1 MAADESA
8 YGASK
13 IKRTASSSSSIETTV
28 TKLLMS
34 TKHLLQILT
43 QWSKGSTSGKLVS
56 DAYVQ
61 LGNDF
66 KVVSKFFTH
75 AKVDMSDVGDVPMAL
90 RRVLEVTLRE
100 PPSDETLNKHLPK
113 IREIIVTLLDK
124 LKVKQAILKNMQQ
137 EHRISIKSHHQQ
149 NPSFTSNLSLGSEG
163 TREGTPLSSRKSSII
178 HDQRRSTS
186 KVDTNEVKVNH
197 SSIEVPSVSPAK
209 ANLVHPVIKPSSKS
223 NESSVSDDDDA
234 LSQLKKGTNLQ
245 RRASKRYSAYH
256 MAKLTNQ
263 STTEAAAAA
272 GLTSVPS
279 PSMLHLEE
287 TVRKSKLYGN
297 TSNDDNINTSVENNN
312 NGADDTSVVNPE
324 TYLKSPSMKSP
335 SMKAAFSTENVNA
348 FPQRLSSVVTTS
360 PGKIVNGACPIFL
373 KVGDKIKKC
382 HIQLPTTKKALR
394 LLFVERF
401 TYSPG
406 ANAFPDIYIMDPHY
420 GIFYELEEQNL
431 HEVKAGFVIELKL
444 EEDSTNNI
452 KNLFDTIKAEI
463 SKSQNDIIRRI
474 KEINVSSGTANEHKT
489 TPQLGLDGE
498 NSKSTRADKKDDK
511 SVKDIQYELGKIKQ
525 VHNNNRSHID
535 ETIINILKKVDKFKS
550 LSFSTKNSSNR
561 IYMEKSQTE
570 LGDLS
575 DTLLSRVDDLQ
586 DVIEIMRK
594 DVAERRS
601 QPAKKKLETVCRDLD
616 NAQTDLARLQEFI
629 DTEKPHWKKTWEAEL
644 DKVCEEQQFLTL
656 QEELILDLNE
666 DLGKA
671 LETFDLIKL
680 CCEEQEKNPSRS
692 KNNPILPIMRPGT
705 FSQVREQVMVAVQS
719 LNPDHDGRVEAI
731 DKAEKMWQM
740 ERKLKASNE
749 FDEELET
756 FVGSSNLKKSG
767 GFEEVERIRKQKD
780 EANLR
785 ANFKPGFS

>member
-8 YGASK
+8 SGTSK

-34 TKHLLQILT
+34 TKHLLQVLT
-43 QWSKGSTSGKLVS
+43 QWSKGATSGRSVS

-66 KVVSKFFTH
+66 KVVSKFFMH

-163 TREGTPLSSRKSSII
+163 TREGTPFSSRKSSIVR
-178 HDQRRSTS
+178 DQRPSDAKENVYGERVNSTS
-186 KVDTNEVKVNH
+186 TGT
-197 SSIEVPSVSPAK
+197 PSAQSAQATVTKPT
-209 ANLVHPVIKPSSKS
+209 ANSKPTLKS
-223 NESSVSDDDDA
+223 NNASSASDDDDA

-272 GLTSVPS
+272 GLMATPS

-297 TSNDDNINTSVENNN
+297 NDNDNDSNS
-312 NGADDTSVVNPE
+312 S
-324 TYLKSPSMKSP
+324 
-335 SMKAAFSTENVNA
+335 STENNGKSIDNVPRPSPLAKTSLPIENSGA
-348 FPQRLSSVVTTS
+348 SPRRLSSVVTTS
-360 PGKIVNGACPIFL
+360 PDKAMNRTCPVFL
-373 KVGDKIKKC
+373 KIGDKTKKC
-382 HIQLPTTKKALR
+382 HIQLPTTKNALR

-406 ANAFPDIYIMDPHY
+406 ANSFPDIYIMDPQY
-420 GIFYELEEQNL
+420 GVFYELEELNL
-431 HEVKAGFVIELKL
+431 HDIKEGFVIELKL
-444 EEDSTNNI
+444 QEDSNEMI
-452 KNLFDTIKAEI
+452 KDFIDTVKMEI
-463 SKSQNDIIRRI
+463 SNSQNDIIRRL
-474 KEINVSSGTANEHKT
+474 KEMSFGSATNGKQTEVLPQPVLEANEHKH
-489 TPQLGLDGE
+489 PGP
-498 NSKSTRADKKDDK
+498 NKKEDDK
-511 SVKDIQYELGKIKQ
+511 TVKDIQYELGKIKQ
-525 VHNNNRSHID
+525 VHNINRSHINQ
-535 ETIINILKKVDKFKS
+535 TIFNILQKVDKFKS
-550 LSFSTKNSSNR
+550 LSFSAKDSSNR

-575 DTLLSRVDDLQ
+575 DTLLSKVDDLQ

-601 QPAKKKLETVCRDLD
+601 QPAKKKLETVSKDLES
-616 NAQTDLARLQEFI
+616 AQAGLLKLQDFV

-656 QEELILDLNE
+656 QEELILDLKE

-680 CCEEQEKNPSRS
+680 CCEEQEKNPLRS

-705 FSQVREQVMVAVQS
+705 FNQVREQVMVAVQS
-719 LNPDHDGRVEAI
+719 LNPDHDSRVEAI
-731 DKAEKMWQM
+731 DKAEKMWEM

-749 FDEELET
+749 FDDELEN
-756 FVGSSNLKKSG
+756 FVGNSNLKKSG
-767 GFEEVERIRKQKD
+767 GFEEIERIRKQKD
-780 EANLR
+780 EENLR
-785 ANFKPGFS
+785 AYFGPGFG